1 MKMEEFKMFVLI
13 FHCVCR
19 RLFLGENFKFGN
31 PLMQF
36 HQKVKGKGKITFENI
51 MEWLRQDATLKF
63 DENLNL

>member
-51 MEWLRQDATLKF
+51 ME
-63 DENLNL
+63 